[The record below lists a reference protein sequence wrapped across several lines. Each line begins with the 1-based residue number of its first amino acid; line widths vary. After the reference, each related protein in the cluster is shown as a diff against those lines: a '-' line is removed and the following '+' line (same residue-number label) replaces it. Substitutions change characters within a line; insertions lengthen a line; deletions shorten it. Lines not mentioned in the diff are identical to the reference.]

1 MKDGQNKNNSVQ
13 HNNIKIRRIVLFFV
27 VYMIAYILLIS
38 TVTPKQYNLKEGDI
52 PRVDIKATRDIV
64 DEKSTLEKE
73 NQAIEKVGKQ
83 YTLRGEVKSEAENN
97 IKILFDKLNE
107 SVSLVGE
114 KNDEEDSNDKE
125 SDNLKTQ
132 YEKIAE
138 LKKVINV
145 TLTQNEYKALLDIPK
160 ENLDSLQKNILNI
173 INTAYEKNLEENDEE
188 SLKEARENATKD
200 VKVLGLS
207 EELSNAFSAI
217 VSNEINP
224 NFFYDVDKTE
234 EKIKEA
240 QKNVSKVI
248 IKQNQIIVKEGEPVT
263 AEQLQLL
270 SDLGMLDDE
279 NAKVYSYVYLVV
291 GVFLATI
298 MFLQFIYIKSN
309 YVAVYKDTK
318 KLALISL
325 INIMSLVFA
334 RALGFVSPLLMPFAC
349 ASMLISLLINY
360 KISLVVSSL
369 NMILI
374 SALNG
379 FDIQVMMIGIVS
391 SILAS
396 TLLKRMQQRNELL
409 YTTVYIAIVSAI
421 ITVTTGM
428 LISSDFMDVFIK
440 TGISFIGGILS
451 GVFAMGILPFL
462 ESTFNEVTVLKLLE
476 LSNPNS
482 PLLKK
487 LLMEAPGTYHHSILV
502 ANLAELA
509 AEEVGANAVIA
520 RVGAYYHDVGKTE
533 RPYFFGE
540 NLMGMENPHNKIS
553 PNLSASVII
562 SHVKDGLELARKHN
576 LPRVIQE
583 IIAQH
588 HGNTLVKYFYY
599 TMKNNSDNLED
610 IKEDD
615 YRYPGPIPS
624 SKESGIVMLADS
636 TEAAVRSIK
645 EPNKEKVDEMIN
657 NIINDKLATGQL
669 NNCELTLKDLDKIRK
684 CFMSSLNG
692 MYHERVEYPK
702 EKKKEDNKEE

>member
-1 MKDGQNKNNSVQ
+1 
-13 HNNIKIRRIVLFFV
+13 
-27 VYMIAYILLIS
+27 
-38 TVTPKQYNLKEGDI
+38 
-52 PRVDIKATRDIV
+52 
-64 DEKSTLEKE
+64 
-73 NQAIEKVGKQ
+73 
-83 YTLRGEVKSEAENN
+83 
-97 IKILFDKLNE
+97 
-107 SVSLVGE
+107 
-114 KNDEEDSNDKE
+114 
-125 SDNLKTQ
+125 
-132 YEKIAE
+132 
-138 LKKVINV
+138 
-145 TLTQNEYKALLDIPK
+145 
-160 ENLDSLQKNILNI
+160 
-173 INTAYEKNLEENDEE
+173 
-188 SLKEARENATKD
+188 
-200 VKVLGLS
+200 
-207 EELSNAFSAI
+207 
-217 VSNEINP
+217 
-224 NFFYDVDKTE
+224 
-234 EKIKEA
+234 
-240 QKNVSKVI
+240 
-248 IKQNQIIVKEGEPVT
+248 
-263 AEQLQLL
+263 
-270 SDLGMLDDE
+270 
-279 NAKVYSYVYLVV
+279 
-291 GVFLATI
+291 
-298 MFLQFIYIKSN
+298 
-309 YVAVYKDTK
+309 
-318 KLALISL
+318 
-325 INIMSLVFA
+325 
-334 RALGFVSPLLMPFAC
+334 
-349 ASMLISLLINY
+349 
-360 KISLVVSSL
+360 
-369 NMILI
+369 
-374 SALNG
+374 
-379 FDIQVMMIGIVS
+379 
-391 SILAS
+391 
-396 TLLKRMQQRNELL
+396 
-409 YTTVYIAIVSAI
+409 
-421 ITVTTGM
+421 
-428 LISSDFMDVFIK
+428 
-440 TGISFIGGILS
+440 
-451 GVFAMGILPFL
+451 MGILPFL

-624 SKESGIVMLADS
+624 SKEAGIVMLADS

-702 EKKKEDNKEE
+702 EKKKEDNKE

>member
-279 NAKVYSYVYLVV
+279 NAKVYS
-291 GVFLATI
+291 
-298 MFLQFIYIKSN
+298 
-309 YVAVYKDTK
+309 
-318 KLALISL
+318 
-325 INIMSLVFA
+325 
-334 RALGFVSPLLMPFAC
+334 
-349 ASMLISLLINY
+349 
-360 KISLVVSSL
+360 
-369 NMILI
+369 
-374 SALNG
+374 
-379 FDIQVMMIGIVS
+379 
-391 SILAS
+391 
-396 TLLKRMQQRNELL
+396 
-409 YTTVYIAIVSAI
+409 
-421 ITVTTGM
+421 
-428 LISSDFMDVFIK
+428 
-440 TGISFIGGILS
+440 
-451 GVFAMGILPFL
+451 
-462 ESTFNEVTVLKLLE
+462 
-476 LSNPNS
+476 
-482 PLLKK
+482 
-487 LLMEAPGTYHHSILV
+487 
-502 ANLAELA
+502 
-509 AEEVGANAVIA
+509 
-520 RVGAYYHDVGKTE
+520 
-533 RPYFFGE
+533 
-540 NLMGMENPHNKIS
+540 
-553 PNLSASVII
+553 
-562 SHVKDGLELARKHN
+562 
-576 LPRVIQE
+576 
-583 IIAQH
+583 
-588 HGNTLVKYFYY
+588 
-599 TMKNNSDNLED
+599 
-610 IKEDD
+610 
-615 YRYPGPIPS
+615 
-624 SKESGIVMLADS
+624 
-636 TEAAVRSIK
+636 
-645 EPNKEKVDEMIN
+645 
-657 NIINDKLATGQL
+657 
-669 NNCELTLKDLDKIRK
+669 
-684 CFMSSLNG
+684 
-692 MYHERVEYPK
+692 
-702 EKKKEDNKEE
+702 

>member
-349 ASMLISLLINY
+349 APMLISLLINY

-440 TGISFIGGILS
+440 SGISFIGSILS

-624 SKESGIVMLADS
+624 SKEAGIVMLADS

>member
-1 MKDGQNKNNSVQ
+1 M
-13 HNNIKIRRIVLFFV
+13 
-27 VYMIAYILLIS
+27 
-38 TVTPKQYNLKEGDI
+38 
-52 PRVDIKATRDIV
+52 
-64 DEKSTLEKE
+64 
-73 NQAIEKVGKQ
+73 
-83 YTLRGEVKSEAENN
+83 
-97 IKILFDKLNE
+97 
-107 SVSLVGE
+107 
-114 KNDEEDSNDKE
+114 
-125 SDNLKTQ
+125 
-132 YEKIAE
+132 
-138 LKKVINV
+138 
-145 TLTQNEYKALLDIPK
+145 
-160 ENLDSLQKNILNI
+160 
-173 INTAYEKNLEENDEE
+173 
-188 SLKEARENATKD
+188 
-200 VKVLGLS
+200 GLS

-349 ASMLISLLINY
+349 APMLISLLINY

-440 TGISFIGGILS
+440 SGISFIGGILS

-624 SKESGIVMLADS
+624 SKEAGIVMLADS

-702 EKKKEDNKEE
+702 EKKKEDNKE

>member
-298 MFLQFIYIKSN
+298 MFLQFIYLKSN

-349 ASMLISLLINY
+349 APMLISLLINY

-440 TGISFIGGILS
+440 SGISFIGSILS

-624 SKESGIVMLADS
+624 SKEAGIVMLADS

-702 EKKKEDNKEE
+702 EKKKEDNKE

>member
-309 YVAVYKDTK
+309 YVAVY
-318 KLALISL
+318 
-325 INIMSLVFA
+325 
-334 RALGFVSPLLMPFAC
+334 
-349 ASMLISLLINY
+349 
-360 KISLVVSSL
+360 
-369 NMILI
+369 
-374 SALNG
+374 
-379 FDIQVMMIGIVS
+379 
-391 SILAS
+391 
-396 TLLKRMQQRNELL
+396 
-409 YTTVYIAIVSAI
+409 
-421 ITVTTGM
+421 
-428 LISSDFMDVFIK
+428 
-440 TGISFIGGILS
+440 
-451 GVFAMGILPFL
+451 
-462 ESTFNEVTVLKLLE
+462 
-476 LSNPNS
+476 
-482 PLLKK
+482 
-487 LLMEAPGTYHHSILV
+487 
-502 ANLAELA
+502 
-509 AEEVGANAVIA
+509 
-520 RVGAYYHDVGKTE
+520 
-533 RPYFFGE
+533 
-540 NLMGMENPHNKIS
+540 
-553 PNLSASVII
+553 
-562 SHVKDGLELARKHN
+562 
-576 LPRVIQE
+576 
-583 IIAQH
+583 
-588 HGNTLVKYFYY
+588 
-599 TMKNNSDNLED
+599 
-610 IKEDD
+610 
-615 YRYPGPIPS
+615 
-624 SKESGIVMLADS
+624 
-636 TEAAVRSIK
+636 
-645 EPNKEKVDEMIN
+645 
-657 NIINDKLATGQL
+657 
-669 NNCELTLKDLDKIRK
+669 
-684 CFMSSLNG
+684 
-692 MYHERVEYPK
+692 
-702 EKKKEDNKEE
+702 

>member
-107 SVSLVGE
+107 SVSSVGE

-145 TLTQNEYKALLDIPK
+145 TLTQNEYKALLDISK

-298 MFLQFIYIKSN
+298 MFLQFIYIKS
-309 YVAVYKDTK
+309 
-318 KLALISL
+318 
-325 INIMSLVFA
+325 
-334 RALGFVSPLLMPFAC
+334 
-349 ASMLISLLINY
+349 
-360 KISLVVSSL
+360 
-369 NMILI
+369 
-374 SALNG
+374 
-379 FDIQVMMIGIVS
+379 
-391 SILAS
+391 
-396 TLLKRMQQRNELL
+396 
-409 YTTVYIAIVSAI
+409 
-421 ITVTTGM
+421 IT
-428 LISSDFMDVFIK
+428 
-440 TGISFIGGILS
+440 
-451 GVFAMGILPFL
+451 
-462 ESTFNEVTVLKLLE
+462 
-476 LSNPNS
+476 
-482 PLLKK
+482 
-487 LLMEAPGTYHHSILV
+487 
-502 ANLAELA
+502 
-509 AEEVGANAVIA
+509 
-520 RVGAYYHDVGKTE
+520 
-533 RPYFFGE
+533 
-540 NLMGMENPHNKIS
+540 
-553 PNLSASVII
+553 
-562 SHVKDGLELARKHN
+562 
-576 LPRVIQE
+576 
-583 IIAQH
+583 
-588 HGNTLVKYFYY
+588 
-599 TMKNNSDNLED
+599 
-610 IKEDD
+610 
-615 YRYPGPIPS
+615 
-624 SKESGIVMLADS
+624 
-636 TEAAVRSIK
+636 
-645 EPNKEKVDEMIN
+645 
-657 NIINDKLATGQL
+657 
-669 NNCELTLKDLDKIRK
+669 
-684 CFMSSLNG
+684 
-692 MYHERVEYPK
+692 
-702 EKKKEDNKEE
+702 

>member
-349 ASMLISLLINY
+349 APMLISLLINY

-588 HGNTLVKYFYY
+588 HWNTLLKYFYY

-702 EKKKEDNKEE
+702 EKKKEDNKE

>member
-349 ASMLISLLINY
+349 APMLISLLINY

-440 TGISFIGGILS
+440 SGISFIGSILS

-583 IIAQH
+583 IIEQH

-624 SKESGIVMLADS
+624 SKEAGIVMLADS

>member
-1 MKDGQNKNNSVQ
+1 M
-13 HNNIKIRRIVLFFV
+13 
-27 VYMIAYILLIS
+27 
-38 TVTPKQYNLKEGDI
+38 
-52 PRVDIKATRDIV
+52 
-64 DEKSTLEKE
+64 
-73 NQAIEKVGKQ
+73 
-83 YTLRGEVKSEAENN
+83 
-97 IKILFDKLNE
+97 FDKLNE

-349 ASMLISLLINY
+349 APMLISLLINY

-440 TGISFIGGILS
+440 SGISFIGSILS

-624 SKESGIVMLADS
+624 SKEAGIVMLADS

-702 EKKKEDNKEE
+702 EKKKEDNKE

>member
-349 ASMLISLLINY
+349 APMLISLLINY

-636 TEAAVRSIK
+636 TEAAARSIK

>member
-217 VSNEINP
+217 VSNGINP

-318 KLALISL
+318 KLALIKL
-325 INIMSLVFA
+325 IF
-334 RALGFVSPLLMPFAC
+334 
-349 ASMLISLLINY
+349 
-360 KISLVVSSL
+360 
-369 NMILI
+369 
-374 SALNG
+374 
-379 FDIQVMMIGIVS
+379 
-391 SILAS
+391 
-396 TLLKRMQQRNELL
+396 
-409 YTTVYIAIVSAI
+409 
-421 ITVTTGM
+421 
-428 LISSDFMDVFIK
+428 
-440 TGISFIGGILS
+440 
-451 GVFAMGILPFL
+451 
-462 ESTFNEVTVLKLLE
+462 
-476 LSNPNS
+476 
-482 PLLKK
+482 
-487 LLMEAPGTYHHSILV
+487 
-502 ANLAELA
+502 
-509 AEEVGANAVIA
+509 
-520 RVGAYYHDVGKTE
+520 
-533 RPYFFGE
+533 
-540 NLMGMENPHNKIS
+540 
-553 PNLSASVII
+553 
-562 SHVKDGLELARKHN
+562 
-576 LPRVIQE
+576 
-583 IIAQH
+583 
-588 HGNTLVKYFYY
+588 
-599 TMKNNSDNLED
+599 
-610 IKEDD
+610 
-615 YRYPGPIPS
+615 
-624 SKESGIVMLADS
+624 
-636 TEAAVRSIK
+636 
-645 EPNKEKVDEMIN
+645 
-657 NIINDKLATGQL
+657 
-669 NNCELTLKDLDKIRK
+669 
-684 CFMSSLNG
+684 
-692 MYHERVEYPK
+692 
-702 EKKKEDNKEE
+702 

>member
-349 ASMLISLLINY
+349 APMLISLLINY

-440 TGISFIGGILS
+440 SGISFIGSILS

-624 SKESGIVMLADS
+624 SKEAGIVMLADS

-702 EKKKEDNKEE
+702 EKKKEDNKE

>member
-279 NAKVYSYVYLVV
+279 NDKVYSYVYLSRSIFSYNN
-291 GVFLATI
+291 VFT
-298 MFLQFIYIKSN
+298 IYI
-309 YVAVYKDTK
+309 
-318 KLALISL
+318 
-325 INIMSLVFA
+325 
-334 RALGFVSPLLMPFAC
+334 
-349 ASMLISLLINY
+349 Y
-360 KISLVVSSL
+360 KI
-369 NMILI
+369 
-374 SALNG
+374 
-379 FDIQVMMIGIVS
+379 
-391 SILAS
+391 
-396 TLLKRMQQRNELL
+396 
-409 YTTVYIAIVSAI
+409 
-421 ITVTTGM
+421 
-428 LISSDFMDVFIK
+428 
-440 TGISFIGGILS
+440 
-451 GVFAMGILPFL
+451 
-462 ESTFNEVTVLKLLE
+462 
-476 LSNPNS
+476 
-482 PLLKK
+482 
-487 LLMEAPGTYHHSILV
+487 
-502 ANLAELA
+502 
-509 AEEVGANAVIA
+509 
-520 RVGAYYHDVGKTE
+520 
-533 RPYFFGE
+533 
-540 NLMGMENPHNKIS
+540 
-553 PNLSASVII
+553 
-562 SHVKDGLELARKHN
+562 
-576 LPRVIQE
+576 
-583 IIAQH
+583 
-588 HGNTLVKYFYY
+588 
-599 TMKNNSDNLED
+599 
-610 IKEDD
+610 
-615 YRYPGPIPS
+615 
-624 SKESGIVMLADS
+624 
-636 TEAAVRSIK
+636 
-645 EPNKEKVDEMIN
+645 
-657 NIINDKLATGQL
+657 
-669 NNCELTLKDLDKIRK
+669 
-684 CFMSSLNG
+684 
-692 MYHERVEYPK
+692 
-702 EKKKEDNKEE
+702 

>member
-349 ASMLISLLINY
+349 APMLISLLINY

-615 YRYPGPIPS
+615 YRYSGPIPS

>member
-349 ASMLISLLINY
+349 APMLISLLINY

-440 TGISFIGGILS
+440 SGISFIGSILS

-583 IIAQH
+583 IIEQH

-624 SKESGIVMLADS
+624 SKEAGIVMLADS

-702 EKKKEDNKEE
+702 EKKKEDNKE